1 MSGNEEINMADIR
14 ESGQGISKRKQCESF
29 TIDFSQGGGQK
40 ENLQDAFL
48 KFKKDKQKE
57 IRNQKKMK
65 RRRKK
70 KQRNP
75 QQMQRLRAKFV
86 TQAKKYFGTP
96 YAKRYWTPE
105 DEEYYSKRFLDCCG
119 LVRQVLL
126 DLRKE
131 FGFRIGPWNQAYMY
145 DTLPI
150 TIEREEDMKAGDL
163 VFISGIYPN
172 PKSRQQKHHMTHVEI
187 WAGNGCK
194 TIGARWNKGKVQVF
208 DHYKFQPK
216 SFHSEQYYFKS
227 IDTWLAGTCKSFCPE
242 HKWKRRKFNPSKK
255 SVFSLSGEQKKSS
268 EAGPSSEKSDQEKL
282 GQGVVEEEMTTGEE
296 RNEETEKAQMAK
308 AEKTEEDEEFEEQD
322 EDYGEDDEEDG
333 YDDDEDYDEEDDDT
347 YLYQEDDVGQEDQDD
362 INATPMDL
370 QSQILSTSSSMASL
384 QNYDSNTRSSGATN
398 QNTESIRRSNLAIE
412 TQLAS
417 KCSITDKN
425 GKNIN
430 NSSSSAS
437 LDSVFS
443 KATNSMLRG
452 KGSQSCSQLSLASKQ
467 AVKESRGQQ

>member
-1 MSGNEEINMADIR
+1 MR
-14 ESGQGISKRKQCESF
+14 
-29 TIDFSQGGGQK
+29 
-40 ENLQDAFL
+40 
-48 KFKKDKQKE
+48 
-57 IRNQKKMK
+57 

-86 TQAKKYFGTP
+86 AQAKKYFGTP
-96 YAKRYWTPE
+96 YAKRYWNPE

-119 LVRQVLL
+119 LVRQVML

-296 RNEETEKAQMAK
+296 RNEETEKAQMAE

-322 EDYGEDDEEDG
+322 QDYGEDDEEDG
-333 YDDDEDYDEEDDDT
+333 YDDEDYDEEDDDT
-347 YLYQEDDVGQEDQDD
+347 YLYQEDDVGQEDEDD

-467 AVKESRGQQ
+467 IVKESRGQQ